1 MALIK
6 CPECGREKVSD
17 SAEACPDCGYGIKA
31 HFEKLKKEEEQKE
44 QQRKAEEARK
54 RAEVEAKKREE
65 ERIKS
70 VPQLER
76 PQLKAPIVTLV
87 ISVLCFFYGVV
98 QLNESEWEVKR
109 SIADGFGDPHFYGG
123 LFVVIGI
130 GLVCFG
136 VYLFFC
142 RIETYK
148 LSKTNLEEYQRQVI
162 REQDAALAVAQAQ
175 AEARERAEAEAEAMK
190 PECPYCHS
198 HDTEKITT
206 IAKAINTAMLGVLG
220 EKRKYQWHCNKCES
234 DF

>member
-31 HFEKLKKEEEQKE
+31 HFEKIRQEEERKE
-44 QQRKAEEARK
+44 QIQKAEEAKRK
-54 RAEVEAKKREE
+54 AEIEAQKRQE

-76 PQLKAPIVTLV
+76 PQLTAPIVTWV
-87 ISVLCFFYGVV
+87 ISAFCFLIGVS
-98 QLNESEWEVKR
+98 LLSESEREVER
-109 SIADGFGDPHFYGG
+109 SIAHGNGDPHFHGA
-123 LFVVIGI
+123 LFIIIGI
-130 GLVCFG
+130 GLVCYG
-136 VYLFFC
+136 IYLFSK
-142 RIETYK
+142 RIEIYK

-162 REQDAALAVAQAQ
+162 REQDAEKAANQA
-175 AEARERAEAEAEAMK
+175 AAIAWAREQAMK

-198 HDTEKITT
+198 HNTSKITAT
-206 IAKAINTAMLGVLG
+206 AKAVNTAMFGVLG
-220 EKRKYQWHCNKCES
+220 QKRKYQWHCNNCKS